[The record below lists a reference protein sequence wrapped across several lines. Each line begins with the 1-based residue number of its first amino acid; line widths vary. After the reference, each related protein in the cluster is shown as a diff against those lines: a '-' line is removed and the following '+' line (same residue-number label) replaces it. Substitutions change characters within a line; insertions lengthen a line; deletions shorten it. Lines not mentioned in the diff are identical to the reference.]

1 MKKITLSKQT
11 LRELTSVESG
21 AVAGGAR
28 TDTLS
33 QIGCPPSAGGGCE
46 TRDNPPFYCVT
57 NQPTCTLPTN

>member
-11 LRELTSVESG
+11 LRELTGVEAA

-28 TDTLS
+28 DTLS